1 MANTTEEELAHID
14 MRERGE
20 LKLTNKRLY
29 GRVRLQATPEEVKH
43 GGAGII
49 RTTKGVFRERDFDAP
64 VSTIEKLAAG
74 PSKAW
79 VSFAIVTVIAPI
91 VVGFIVSAVVA
102 IIAFLGCAAVT
113 AFMYLMSKKTIVFSF
128 VGNGEPLRFP
138 LPIARKAD
146 VEDFISKVTAAT
158 QKALN

>member
-1 MANTTEEELAHID
+1 MANTTEEEIAHID

-29 GRVRLQATPEEVKH
+29 GRVRLQATPNEVQN

-64 VSTIEKLAAG
+64 VSTIENLA
-74 PSKAW
+74 
-79 VSFAIVTVIAPI
+79 VSPLKTWIFFAIMTVIVPI
-91 VVGFIVSAVVA
+91 ILGVVVSAVMA
-102 IIAFLGCAAVT
+102 IIAFWVCAAIT
-113 AFMYLMSKKTIVFSF
+113 AFIYRMNKKTIVFSF
-128 VGNGEPLRFP
+128 VGNGEIMGFP
-138 LPIARKAD
+138 LPVARKAD
-146 VEDFISKVTAAT
+146 VEDFISKVTSAT